1 MESLRRQLRGV
12 KWGLSRAREIAGKIA
27 EDKAAVRA
35 LVRELF
41 GEDVEVR
48 KRAADVAQRIT
59 ERDGRPLERYADELA
74 GLLETMPVD
83 ESRTRW
89 HLGLVPRVAQTRAQ
103 RLRAARTMSLLAQD
117 ESNGVRCS
125 AVEGMGLLAMQEA
138 SLRDELELMVES
150 FLREGTL
157 AMKSRAR
164 GVNRRLEKGSRA
176 RREI

>member
-1 MESLRRQLRGV
+1 
-12 KWGLSRAREIAGKIA
+12 
-27 EDKAAVRA
+27 
-35 LVRELF
+35 
-41 GEDVEVR
+41 
-48 KRAADVAQRIT
+48 
-59 ERDGRPLERYADELA
+59 
-74 GLLETMPVD
+74 LLETMPVD

-89 HLGLVPRVAQTRAQ
+89 HLGLVVPRVAHTRPQ
-103 RLRAARTMSLLAQD
+103 RMRAARTMSLLAQD
-117 ESNGVRCS
+117 ESNVVRCS

-138 SLRDELELMVES
+138 SLRDELEVMVES